1 MYLVTA
7 VKYYTDFVEG
17 AFTQSVLRG
26 VIRRRLGYVIDKKY
40 FFHLKNNHF
49 TPRNTPWCERYLS
62 VNEQDNFDKAELG
75 LSHKV
80 TVFN

>member
-1 MYLVTA
+1 MIGFKMKRKETFLTQIVATFIGVTNA
-7 VKYYTDFVEG
+7 DGPKG

-49 TPRNTPWCERYLS
+49 TPRNTPWCERYLRK
-62 VNEQDNFDKAELG
+62 F
-75 LSHKV
+75 
-80 TVFN
+80 